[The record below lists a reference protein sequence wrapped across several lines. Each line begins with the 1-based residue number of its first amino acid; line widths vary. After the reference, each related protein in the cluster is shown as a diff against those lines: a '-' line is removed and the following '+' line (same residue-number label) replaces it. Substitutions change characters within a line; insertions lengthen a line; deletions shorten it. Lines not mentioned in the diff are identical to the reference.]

1 MVCLTT
7 YWDGRM
13 SWMSVPKN
21 PAAEV
26 RTIGILGAGRVG
38 TAVARQALKAGYDVR
53 IATSRPAEEI
63 ALLAE
68 IITPGAAAVTA
79 AEAAGSD
86 IVVLAVPLHK
96 YLTLQPRLLA
106 GRTVIDAMNYW
117 APTDGELADFET
129 VDRTSS
135 EVIQAHLSDSDIV
148 KTLNHI
154 GYRAIEEDGREPGTG
169 TRRALA
175 LAGDND
181 DAKALVA
188 GFIDRLGYDV
198 VDAGPLAAGC
208 AFQPGTEIFN
218 GSHSAER
225 LRTILATERQ
235 PART

>member
-1 MVCLTT
+1 
-7 YWDGRM
+7 M
-13 SWMSVPKN
+13 SSMSAPQN
-21 PAAEV
+21 PPAGA

-53 IATSRPAEEI
+53 IATAQPAAEI

-96 YLTLQPRLLA
+96 YRSLQPRLLA

-117 APTDGELADFET
+117 APTDGELEDFQT
-129 VDRTSS
+129 ADRTSS
-135 EVIQAHLSDSDIV
+135 EIIQAHLSGSDIV

-154 GYRAIEEDGREPGTG
+154 GYRAMEEDGREAGAD

-175 LAGDND
+175 LAGNND

-188 GFIDRLGYDV
+188 GFIDRLGYDA
-198 VDAGPLAAGC
+198 VDAGPLAAGR

-225 LRTILATERQ
+225 LRTILSADRE

>member
-1 MVCLTT
+1 
-7 YWDGRM
+7 M
-13 SWMSVPKN
+13 SSMSAPQN
-21 PAAEV
+21 PPAGA

-53 IATSRPAEEI
+53 IATAQPAAEI

-79 AEAAGSD
+79 AEASGSD

-96 YLTLQPRLLA
+96 YRTLQPRLLA

-117 APTDGELADFET
+117 APTDGELEDFQT
-129 VDRTSS
+129 ADRTSS
-135 EVIQAHLSDSDIV
+135 EIIQAHLSGSDIV

-154 GYRAIEEDGREPGTG
+154 GYRAIEEDGREAGAD

-175 LAGDND
+175 LAGNND
-181 DAKALVA
+181 DARALVS
-188 GFIDRLGYDV
+188 GFIDRLGYDA
-198 VDAGPLAAGC
+198 VDAGPLAAGR

-225 LRTILATERQ
+225 LRTILSADRE
-235 PART
+235 PAHT

>member
-1 MVCLTT
+1 
-7 YWDGRM
+7 M
-13 SWMSVPKN
+13 SSMSAPQN
-21 PAAEV
+21 PPAGA

-53 IATSRPAEEI
+53 IATAQPAAEI

-96 YLTLQPRLLA
+96 YRSLQPRLLA

-117 APTDGELADFET
+117 APTDGELEDFQT
-129 VDRTSS
+129 ADRTSS
-135 EVIQAHLSDSDIV
+135 EIIQAHLSGSDIV

-154 GYRAIEEDGREPGTG
+154 GYRAIEEDGREAGAD

-175 LAGDND
+175 LAGNND

-188 GFIDRLGYDV
+188 GFIDRLGYDA
-198 VDAGPLAAGC
+198 VDAGPLAAGR

-225 LRTILATERQ
+225 LRTILSADRE

>member
-1 MVCLTT
+1 
-7 YWDGRM
+7 M
-13 SWMSVPKN
+13 SAPQN
-21 PAAEV
+21 PPAGA

-53 IATSRPAEEI
+53 IATAQPAAEI

-96 YLTLQPRLLA
+96 YRSLQPRLLA

-117 APTDGELADFET
+117 APTDGELEDFQT
-129 VDRTSS
+129 ADRTSS
-135 EVIQAHLSDSDIV
+135 EIIQAHLSGSDIV

-154 GYRAIEEDGREPGTG
+154 GYRAIEEDGREAGAD

-175 LAGDND
+175 LAGNND

-188 GFIDRLGYDV
+188 GFIDRLGYDA
-198 VDAGPLAAGC
+198 VDAGPLAAGR

-225 LRTILATERQ
+225 LRTILSADRE